1 MNRYGHHP
9 ARRPQP
15 PANRPQPAARPPD
28 GAVTTWDRRALAP
41 VARVAVALVAVP
53 CVDCLRLMPVGDAA
67 MNPRTGEW
75 HCRSGADCAAALAR
89 MAKGEVGR

>member
-9 ARRPQP
+9 ARRSQSPRPAQP
-15 PANRPQPAARPPD
+15 PARPPD

-41 VARVAVALVAVP
+41 VARVEVALVAVP
-53 CVDCLRLMPVGDAA
+53 CVDCQRLMPAGDAA

-75 HCRSGADCAAALAR
+75 HCRSGQDCAAALAS